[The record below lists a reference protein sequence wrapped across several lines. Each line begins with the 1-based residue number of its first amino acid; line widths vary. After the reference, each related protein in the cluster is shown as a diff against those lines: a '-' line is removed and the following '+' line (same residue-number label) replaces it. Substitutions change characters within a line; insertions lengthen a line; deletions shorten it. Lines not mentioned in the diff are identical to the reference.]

1 MLAVAIFFLIYLNFF
16 YQISIK
22 IKSDDREWLEYKLK
36 YKLNIPEVEEI
47 SRKDIF
53 LKNHAF
59 ILKSNSKNTT
69 FKLKMNC
76 FGHLI
81 KTSHAQSRVSAIESH
96 FAIHT
101 GNLTDL
107 SVQEIV
113 DCSRNFLNFGCDG
126 GFPQNVYKYCIRNGL
141 STSLDYPYR
150 GRSLECIRNNYNSS
164 YLLAGYKNLKSGDE
178 INLLRALY
186 HIGPISIA
194 IDAESDEYAFYNY
207 GIIDFSSCSSV
218 HLNHAVLAVGYSL
231 RKRPYLLVKNSWG
244 KNWGI
249 GGYFKVALFKNNM
262 CGIASDAS
270 YPIPKF
276 EN

>member
-1 MLAVAIFFLIYLNFF
+1 MLNRGKRLHEDTSPILVGKGIRHEHDWRSEGVVSPVKHQLKCGSCYAFSAV
-16 YQISIK
+16 
-22 IKSDDREWLEYKLK
+22 
-36 YKLNIPEVEEI
+36 
-47 SRKDIF
+47 
-53 LKNHAF
+53 
-59 ILKSNSKNTT
+59 
-69 FKLKMNC
+69 
-76 FGHLI
+76 G
-81 KTSHAQSRVSAIESH
+81 AIESH
-96 FAIHT
+96 FAIHN

-107 SVQEIV
+107 SVQEII
-113 DCSRNFLNFGCDG
+113 DCSLKFWNFGCRG
-126 GFPQNVYKYCIRNGL
+126 GFPQGVYKYCMENGL

-150 GRSLECIRNNYNSS
+150 GRNLVCNRNNSNSS
-164 YLLAGYKNLKSGDE
+164 YMLEGYKNLKRGDE

-194 IDAESDEYAFYNY
+194 VDAKSDEYAFYKS

-218 HLNHAVLAVGYSL
+218 SLNHAVLAVGYSL
-231 RKRPYLLVKNSWG
+231 LKRPYLLVKNSWG

-270 YPIPKF
+270 YPIPKI